1 MYALAEGHEW
11 EASGSDWRV
20 VEIQILDVLFNN
32 AVCSLLY
39 MRDITSFL
47 RQDEL

>member
-1 MYALAEGHEW
+1 VYSLSEGNEW
-11 EASGSDWRV
+11 EAIDSDWRI

-47 RQDEL
+47 GQD